1 MRGKTPKEKMDIT
14 YENCQKIAFDVKY
27 LTYCQ
32 LAALTVV
39 NLIILPA
46 NLITNALV
54 LYILIKTKQVSNVSC
69 KIIFMLGLSDLLIA
83 SFVQTLFLAVIYD
96 KACSVKISSIFLST
110 FLAHLSAYTIAIMGV
125 VRFVRIKY
133 KVSYKAVLTPKNLN
147 IWVLIGWLASLIHAV
162 ILTIGLLVDE
172 EQVVRTVGLIV
183 DGLVFGIVVALQIIT
198 IRQSNSMVEELQS
211 QNTFQETSARI
222 TKLCTRIMLVMALCI
237 TPLLLVNFIRN
248 KINDQLNDQEK
259 SLIEFSRRLCMIILY
274 RNSLANAVLFL
285 TTNGKAKRY
294 LKGLFYDN
302 KESVTQRK

>member
-1 MRGKTPKEKMDIT
+1 MDIT

-32 LAALTVV
+32 LVALTVV

-83 SFVQTLFLAVIYD
+83 SFVYD

-133 KVSYKAVLTPKNLN
+133 KVSYKAVLTP
-147 IWVLIGWLASLIHAV
+147 
-162 ILTIGLLVDE
+162 
-172 EQVVRTVGLIV
+172 
-183 DGLVFGIVVALQIIT
+183 
-198 IRQSNSMVEELQS
+198 
-211 QNTFQETSARI
+211 
-222 TKLCTRIMLVMALCI
+222 
-237 TPLLLVNFIRN
+237 
-248 KINDQLNDQEK
+248 
-259 SLIEFSRRLCMIILY
+259 
-274 RNSLANAVLFL
+274 
-285 TTNGKAKRY
+285 
-294 LKGLFYDN
+294 
-302 KESVTQRK
+302 